1 MQRYFPNC
9 LGVLDIKHVQIHP
22 LPNSGSLYYNYKQ
35 FNSIVL
41 LALVDALCRFL
52 YVDVGS
58 YGRISDGGVFSS
70 CSLSTALE
78 SNLLHIPV
86 ECKLL
91 GSSCTVTP
99 FVFVADDADDAFP
112 PKTYIMKPFG
122 SKNLSHQHSIY
133 S

>member
-1 MQRYFPNC
+1 M
-9 LGVLDIKHVQIHP
+9 L
-22 LPNSGSLYYNYKQ
+22 NSGSLYYNYKQ

-41 LALVDALCRFL
+41 LAVVDALCRFL

-70 CSLSTALE
+70 CSVSTALK

-99 FVFVADDADDAFP
+99 FVFVADDALP
-112 PKTYIMKPFG
+112 LKTYIVKPFG
-122 SKNLSHQHSIY
+122 SKNLSHHHSIYTHHHSIY

>member
-1 MQRYFPNC
+1 MQWYFPNC
-9 LGVLDIKHVQIHP
+9 LGALDGKHVQIQQWFAI
-22 LPNSGSLYYNYKQ
+22 LQLQ
-35 FNSIVL
+35 AVQ
-41 LALVDALCRFL
+41 LALVDALCRIL
-52 YVDVGS
+52 YVDVGL
-58 YGRISDGGVFSS
+58 YDRISEGGVFSS

-99 FVFVADDADDAFP
+99 FVFVADDAFP
-112 PKTYIMKPFG
+112 LKTYIMKLFG
-122 SKNLSHQHSIY
+122 SKNLSHHHSIY